1 MVDHLCG
8 YAGDRGDLLVA
19 YLYDDIDPATRASF
33 DAHLAICSRCRNE
46 LADLRGVRA
55 QLGKWAP
62 PEPAF
67 ATSHKLSA
75 ISHWWNV
82 IPAWAQVAAA
92 LLFLGVAAGI
102 ANLDVRYNHDGLTVR
117 TGWSKAAVASSV
129 AQDANAVNTKAAAV
143 VSVTSD
149 PAPWRADLTALEQQL
164 RREFRSAAVAG
175 AARPMNASVG
185 VSDTTLLRRVRTMI
199 DESERRQQT
208 ECGKKRAEGAK
219 EEGRPDADCLAQQ
232 AAEQRA
238 GQRRAEPEELHARI
252 DPAKQ
257 SLRRDRLP
265 QADLVDLVEG
275 RRAIAGDLLKN
286 QQQLNHLVEKVSQL
300 VDR

>member
-33 DAHLAICSRCRNE
+33 DAHLASCRRCRDE
-46 LADLRGVRA
+46 LAGLRGVRA

-67 ATSHKLSA
+67 ATSHQPSA

-164 RREFRSAAVAG
+164 RREFRASVVPG
-175 AARPMNASVG
+175 AARPMNASAVG
-185 VSDTTLLRRVRTMI
+185 VNEADLLRRVGTMI
-199 DESERRQQT
+199 DQSEKRQQN
-208 ECGKKRAEGAK
+208 ELALRVARAA
-219 EEGRPDADCLAQQ
+219 RDFDA
-232 AAEQRA
+232 QR
-238 GQRRAEPEELHARI
+238 
-252 DPAKQ
+252 
-257 SLRRDRLP
+257 S
-265 QADLVDLVEG
+265 ADLVRISRNVGSFQNDVG
-275 RRAIAGDLLKN
+275 VAVLKN